1 MKNIDFK
8 TVESFGDEWLKYDQ
22 SGMEENESVKL
33 FKRYFSIFPWN
44 KLPKN
49 SKGFDMGCGSGRW
62 AKFVANKVGHL
73 HCIDPSEAIK
83 VAKNKLR
90 KFKNITFHQKSLDN
104 INLKNG
110 SQDFGYS
117 LGVLHHVP
125 DTQEAIRSCSKLLKS
140 GAPLLIYIYY
150 NFDNRPKWFKYLW
163 SFTNL
168 IRLIIYRLPK
178 FLKFLFCDLITIF
191 IYFPIARTALMIE
204 KVGINFQDFPL
215 NSYRQRSFY
224 VMRTDARDRF
234 GTPLEKRFS
243 KKEIETMMKK
253 AGLERIKFSNS
264 VPFWTAIGFKKR

>member
-1 MKNIDFK
+1 MKNIDLK

-22 SGMEENESVKL
+22 SGMEENESIRL
-33 FKRYFSIFPWN
+33 FKRYFSIFPWK

-49 SKGFDMGCGSGRW
+49 SKGFDMGCGTGRW
-62 AKFVANKVGHL
+62 AKFVACKVGHL

-90 KFKNITFHQKSLDN
+90 RFKNITFHKKSLDD
-104 INLKNG
+104 ISLKNG

-125 DTQEAIRSCSKLLKS
+125 DTQKAIRSCSKLLKP

-150 NFDNRPKWFKYLW
+150 NFDNRPLWFKYLW
-163 SFTNL
+163 SITNV
-168 IRLIIYRLPK
+168 IRFVICRLPK
-178 FLKFLFCDLITIF
+178 FLKFLFCDLISIS
-191 IYFPIARTALMIE
+191 IYFPLARIALLVEII
-204 KVGINFQDFPL
+204 GINLENFPL
-215 NSYRQRSFY
+215 NSYRHKSFY

-243 KKEIETMMKK
+243 KKEMLIMMKK

-264 VPFWTAIGFKKR
+264 IPFWTAVGFKKR

>member
-22 SGMEENESVKL
+22 SGMEENESVQL

-62 AKFVANKVGHL
+62 AKFLANKVGHL

-104 INLKNG
+104 ISLKNG
-110 SQDFGYS
+110 SMDFGYS

-125 DTQEAIRSCSKLLKS
+125 NTQKAIKSCSKLLKP

-150 NFDNRPKWFKYLW
+150 NFDNRPLWFKYLW
-163 SFTNL
+163 KFTNL
-168 IRLIIYRLPK
+168 IRFIICRLPK
-178 FLKFLFCDLITIF
+178 FLKFLFCDLIAIS
-191 IYFPIARTALMIE
+191 IYFPLARIALMTETI
-204 KVGINFQDFPL
+204 GINLENFPL
-215 NSYRQRSFY
+215 NSYRHTSFY

-243 KKEIETMMKK
+243 KKEIFIMMNK
-253 AGLERIKFSNS
+253 AGLERIKFSNL
-264 VPFWTAIGFKKR
+264 VPFWTAVGFKKR